1 MKKIL
6 ILSMLLIGCN
16 VLAEV
21 NLPGAPS
28 MYNPSNSTY
37 ETPSSQY
44 KKTTG
49 INNTIPKLEVPTSD
63 IPPVDNTK
71 AKLDSLAMS
80 ALKAAEKHDEGTMNQ
95 YIQKMATSGA
105 EGFSTPQ
112 IIAKK
117 TPTCPPIKMQ
127 LNGRQLSG
135 SVCAQMGYLYKGKQY
150 DVGYCK

>member
-6 ILSMLLIGCN
+6 VLSMLFMGCN

-44 KKTTG
+44 KKSGTVS
-49 INNTIPKLEVPTSD
+49 NTIPKLDLPPED
-63 IPPVDNTK
+63 IAPVDNTK

-80 ALKAAEKHDEGTMNQ
+80 ALKAAEKHDQNSMNQ
-95 YIQKMATSGA
+95 YIKQMATTGA

-112 IIAKK
+112 IVSKK
-117 TPTCPPIKMQ
+117 TPSCPPIKMS
-127 LNGRQLSG
+127 LNGKQLSG
-135 SVCAQMGYLYKGKQY
+135 SVCAQMGYLYKDKQY
-150 DVGYCK
+150 NVGYCK